1 MLKQKLQK
9 LSHKK
14 SSSTNS
20 SNNSRDISKA
30 LRQMDDEVRS
40 KNNIQSTSSSK
51 IKSTNRSQIGKQ
63 QQGHTDFDRH
73 HNRMHHQQ
81 TNNNNNNSSK
91 SSSNNRASALKV
103 GSGQYS
109 SFASRMLTASAKKSS
124 QNAFV
129 KEMLS
134 SSRDGKNKT
143 SESKK
148 RSSSSSSS
156 TSLSLSQNKRMKSSN
171 DARRFFQPKPS

>member
-20 SNNSRDISKA
+20 SNNSRNISKA

-73 HNRMHHQQ
+73 HNRIHHQQ
-81 TNNNNNNSSK
+81 TNNNNNNK

-148 RSSSSSSS
+148 RSSSSS

>member
-1 MLKQKLQK
+1 MLKQNLQK

-14 SSSTNS
+14 SSRTNS

-73 HNRMHHQQ
+73 HNRIHHQQ
-81 TNNNNNNSSK
+81 TNSNNNNNNK
-91 SSSNNRASALKV
+91 SSSNNRASALRV

>member
-73 HNRMHHQQ
+73 HNRIHHQQ
-81 TNNNNNNSSK
+81 TNNNNNNK

-148 RSSSSSSS
+148 RSSSSSS

>member
-20 SNNSRDISKA
+20 SNNSRNISKA

-73 HNRMHHQQ
+73 HNRIHHQQ
-81 TNNNNNNSSK
+81 SNNNNNNSK

-156 TSLSLSQNKRMKSSN
+156 TSLSLSQNKRMKCSN

>member
-63 QQGHTDFDRH
+63 QQGHNDFDRH

-81 TNNNNNNSSK
+81 TNNNNNSSK

-129 KEMLS
+129 REMLS